1 MTLHSYMLSSIA
13 QKALGLQ
20 ALRALKCYA
29 HQVGRARNKK
39 GRPVGRPLN
48 FSVLAQHLWC
58 WLTSPRLLDSA

>member
-1 MTLHSYMLSSIA
+1 MTLHSYIFSSIA

-29 HQVGRARNKK
+29 HQVGGARNKK

-48 FSVLAQHLWC
+48 FSVQAQHL
-58 WLTSPRLLDSA
+58 